1 MRKHLKAMRKHLTAM
16 WKHLTWMGCVLLVTG
31 MGACDTSV
39 KIEGSQRWVVG
50 QRITLERQHGGA
62 FVRDD
67 FTLTDSAGRA
77 YPHSDPKLDYLW
89 VDETEVRFTVPQGIP
104 AGTTT
109 ISVGAD
115 SGGPYV
121 FEVEVVRLFGVLDV
135 SGGLAFYG
143 LDDPDRQYASY
154 QVGVGQGYV
163 ALSWEGDRLI
173 AVAAA
178 TGEIHF
184 LEVTADSL
192 QPFAPSVELGIPL
205 GRGALLDRGAVVAS
219 NEGVGYI
226 VQLPNGVLKL
236 DVWLQTGAVS
246 AVAAAPR
253 YNRAVAAGVAGD
265 ATEPVNVMYRI
276 DASMSPPDLVEPEG
290 VLIGGT
296 VHGVTD
302 VIMTPDGVLGVA
314 VNTLDDSLTD
324 VIFEAAS
331 PTPTQRNLPDGDV
344 GAWRLVVNAD
354 SQWLAVLCE
363 ISKTVAVYALNQGG
377 MAHSAS
383 LLADP
388 RVVEADLA
396 QAPVDAGFAPGALLY
411 VLLADGAVSEID
423 LSVAPPA
430 AGLLREAQPN
440 AGTALL
446 IQP

>member
-1 MRKHLKAMRKHLTAM
+1 
-16 WKHLTWMGCVLLVTG
+16 MGCVLLVTG
-31 MGACDTSV
+31 LGACDTSV
-39 KIEGSQRWVVG
+39 KIEGSKRWVVG
-50 QRITLERQHGGA
+50 QRVTLEQQHGEA
-62 FVRDD
+62 FTPND

-89 VDETEVRFTVPQGIP
+89 VDETEIRFTVPQGIP

-121 FEVEVVRLFGVLDV
+121 FDVEVVRLFGVLDV
-135 SGGLAFYG
+135 SGGLSFYG

-163 ALSWEGDRLI
+163 TLSWEGDRLI

-184 LEVTADSL
+184 LEVTSNSL
-192 QPFAPSVELGIPL
+192 TPFAPSVVLDIPL

-226 VQLPNGVLKL
+226 VQLPNGVLEL

-246 AVAAAPR
+246 AVSAAPR
-253 YNRAVAAGVAGD
+253 FDRAVAAGVAGD
-265 ATEPVNVMYRI
+265 ATAPVNVMYRI
-276 DASMSPPDLVEPEG
+276 DASVSPPDLVEPDG

-296 VHGVTD
+296 VNGVTD
-302 VIMTPDGVLGVA
+302 VIMTPDGVLGIA
-314 VNTLDDSLTD
+314 VNNLDDALTD

-331 PTPTQRNLPDGDV
+331 PTPTQRDLPAEDI
-344 GAWRLVVNAD
+344 GARRLVVDAE

-377 MAHSAS
+377 IAHSAS

-388 RVVEADLA
+388 RVVETDLA
-396 QAPVDAGFAPGALLY
+396 QAPVDAGFAPGGLLY

-423 LSVAPPA
+423 LGVVPPA
-430 AGLLREAQPN
+430 TDLLRDTQTNP
-440 AGTALL
+440 GTALL